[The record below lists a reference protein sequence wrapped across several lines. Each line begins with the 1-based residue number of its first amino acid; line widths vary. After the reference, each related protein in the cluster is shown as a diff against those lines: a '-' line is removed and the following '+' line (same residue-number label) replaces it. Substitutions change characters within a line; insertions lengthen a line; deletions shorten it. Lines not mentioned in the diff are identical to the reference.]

1 MTQSQSVNSYL
12 KGLRDGVPIGLGYIS
27 VSFTFGIM
35 AVNSGLP
42 VWFTVLM
49 SMTNLTSAG
58 QFAGVSLIAA
68 GATYLEMVLTQLVI
82 NMRYALMSLSLS
94 QKADKSFNM
103 IHRLLVS
110 FGITDEVFAVASGQE
125 GDIGTRYMYGLITA
139 PYFGWA
145 TGTFLGAAA
154 STILPESVSSAL
166 NIAIYGMFLAIIIPP
181 AKRSRPVLVVVLLSM
196 AISCILRFT
205 PILNQLSGG
214 FIIIICALAASAAG
228 AVFFPVKDVQHDA

>member
-27 VSFTFGIM
+27 VSFTLGIM

-94 QKADKSFNM
+94 QKAEKSFNM